1 MSATEEE
8 EEEPL
13 REIEEATARINSTI
27 DRVTKQTYQA
37 IGSAITLWSRMEGSL
52 VHIASW
58 LMDAESNK
66 VGLVFYSIN
75 NFHTWLSI
83 IDELFAIDPAFSPLK
98 SDWNEIAN
106 KLRGLNDIRVRL
118 AHHALEEGK
127 DPFDV
132 AEDEFDV
139 DDAFPTLRP
148 NRVDVR
154 AKWKKKAIG
163 LDEIFTFQREVL
175 AVVEKL
181 TSLMH
186 RIIPIYVGPK
196 RRLVANIKELQR
208 KAALLDAQG
217 NTQPP
222 ADPPS
227 PS

>member
-1 MSATEEE
+1 MMDEEE
-8 EEEPL
+8 EQAL

-27 DRVTKQTYQA
+27 HGVTKNTYRA
-37 IGSAITLWSRMEGSL
+37 IGSAITIWSRMGGYL

-58 LMDAESNK
+58 LLDAKSHK

-83 IDELFAIDPAFSPLK
+83 IDELFAIDPAFSPVK

-106 KLRGLNDIRVRL
+106 KLKGLNDIRVRL
-118 AHHALEEGK
+118 AHHALEQGK
-127 DPFDV
+127 DPIDV
-132 AEDEFDV
+132 ADNELDLLE
-139 DDAFPTLRP
+139 AFPTLRP
-148 NRVDVR
+148 NKVDVR

-163 LDEIFTFQREVL
+163 LKEIITFQEEVL
-175 AVVEKL
+175 AAVEKL
-181 TSLMH
+181 TNLMH
-186 RIIPIYVGPK
+186 RMDPIYMGPK

-208 KAALLDAQG
+208 RAAS
-217 NTQPP
+217 PP